1 MPGCT
6 TSNLRALPCSC
17 LHRQTAGG
25 PHGSLRAHPSAG
37 NSQHKLGTAAACAV
51 KRIDLD
57 ARVAAAAKRAGANL
71 MEGFEVGIQ
80 CRPAAPSGQS
90 VTD

>member
-1 MPGCT
+1 MQHTRGDGRPADR
-6 TSNLRALPCSC
+6 RARP
-17 LHRQTAGG
+17 R
-25 PHGSLRAHPSAG
+25 AG

-71 MEGFEVGIQ
+71 MEGFEVGAH
-80 CRPAAPSGQS
+80 P
-90 VTD
+90 V